1 MSSKKRVIVGLSG
14 GVDSS
19 ITAHLLLEQ
28 GYEVVGLFFE
38 SFEKN
43 PERKWAEEAAKHL
56 GIKLEFFSFSD
67 FFRNQ
72 VFNHFLKELATG
84 KTPIPCVHC
93 NKVFKFGHLL
103 EFATQKLKADFIATG
118 HYAKNEWNE
127 KTKKFELKIPKD
139 KENDQTYFL
148 HQLNQEQFSK
158 ILFPLA
164 DLTKEEVR
172 KIAKKIKLKNHK
184 KKSSTDVCFIKGD
197 KFENFLEE
205 RFEKKSGNFIEADTG
220 KVVGEHN
227 GVIFYTFGQRK
238 NLGIGGVKGFEE
250 APWFVVDKNHQT
262 NEVIVSQDETK
273 LLKPKLTSQNIN
285 WIAGN
290 PPSKNFS
297 CTAKIRYRSTLVPCE
312 LELTN
317 NKAKVKFQKPL
328 RAITPGQSVVFYYGD
343 TCLGGGEIM

>member
-1 MSSKKRVIVGLSG
+1 MSKKRVVVGLSG

-19 ITAHLLLEQ
+19 VATHLLLEQ
-28 GYEVVGLFFE
+28 GYEVIGLFFE

-43 PERKWAEEAAKHL
+43 PERKLAEKTAKQL

-67 FFRNQ
+67 FFHDK
-72 VFNHFLKELATG
+72 VFNHFLKELSTG

-93 NKVFKFGHLL
+93 NKIFKFGHLL
-103 EFATQKLKADFIATG
+103 EFATKKLKADFIATG
-118 HYAKNEWNE
+118 HYAKNEWNKE
-127 KTKKFELKIPKD
+127 TKKFELKIPKD
-139 KENDQTYFL
+139 KDNDQTYFL

-172 KIAKKIKLKNHK
+172 KIAKKINLKNHE

-197 KFENFLEE
+197 KFEKFLGEH
-205 RFEKKSGNFIEADTG
+205 FEKKSGDFIEADTG
-220 KVVGEHN
+220 KVVGKHN

-238 NLGIGGVKGFEE
+238 NLGIGGVKDFKE

-262 NEVIVSQDETK
+262 NEVIVSQDENK
-273 LLKPKLTSQNIN
+273 LLKPKLTAQNIN

-290 PPSKNFS
+290 PPSKEFS
-297 CTAKIRYRSTLVPCE
+297 CEAKIRYRSMLVPCE
-312 LELTN
+312 IEITKD
-317 NKAKVKFQKPL
+317 KASVSFQKPL
-328 RAITPGQSVVFYYGD
+328 RAITPGQSVVFYNGIV
-343 TCLGGGEIM
+343 CLGGGEII